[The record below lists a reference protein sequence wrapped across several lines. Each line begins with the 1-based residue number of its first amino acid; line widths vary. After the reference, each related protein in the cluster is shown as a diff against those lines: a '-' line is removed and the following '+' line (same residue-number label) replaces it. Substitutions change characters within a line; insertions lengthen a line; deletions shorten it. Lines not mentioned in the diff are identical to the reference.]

1 MPPAYI
7 MELTALLKIEVTLQ
21 DEGCGHGVDGV
32 LTLLAVVVMLGEDVV
47 GLHSGSALIPQCH
60 LQACGFFHQNIVRV
74 GSRPVWEVCLSEPRF
89 PNMKSGSSKSL
100 QGLETAGKRL
110 R

>member
-1 MPPAYI
+1 MHADLRVSFP
-7 MELTALLKIEVTLQ
+7 LLFAQYPTVIQ
-21 DEGCGHGVDGV
+21 
-32 LTLLAVVVMLGEDVV
+32 
-47 GLHSGSALIPQCH
+47 S
-60 LQACGFFHQNIVRV
+60 CGFFHQNIVRV